1 MLDPDTLFLHAC
13 NGGLI
18 RFHPALLHSQQYRHY
33 VLHLGRLDLKVMTPD
48 GLIT

>member
-1 MLDPDTLFLHAC
+1 MAASCQQSPDFILPCLPH
-13 NGGLI
+13 NI
-18 RFHPALLHSQQYRHY
+18 RHY